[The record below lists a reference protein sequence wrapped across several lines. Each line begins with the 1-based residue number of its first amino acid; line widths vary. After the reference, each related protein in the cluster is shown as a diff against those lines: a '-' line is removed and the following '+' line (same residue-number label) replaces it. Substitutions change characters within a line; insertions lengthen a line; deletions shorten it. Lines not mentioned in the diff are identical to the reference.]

1 MVEANAAEGMSLWRR
16 RFFGSNPVVRFAVQA
31 AVALSAIVAAPALV
45 ARQWADE
52 RFMMYMPE
60 HLVGSRPWE
69 LFKLVVDEIPGYLD
83 TGVFRPLSRLVFY
96 LEHWVVLR
104 FSTATGIHPN
114 VTMAVVKLVMVF
126 LLVTMAMLTIDQYRQ
141 ATGGKP
147 GAVHWRRLYGL
158 TAVLIAVSLVL
169 FNPATHPLTLFP
181 TLYLGTA
188 AVTLAIPLWFG
199 RTWLR
204 YRAGEPSG
212 RMWVRVGSAVIVGAL
227 VASSI
232 ETAALAL
239 PLGFIHLLLLS
250 FAAGDSWVTTWKDM
264 FHSEAFLLWALV
276 VTGFLVVFI
285 PTRVAIADYCAQLSC
300 YRAAEVSL
308 GADAASAFP
317 YRVGAAFF
325 PLAQLSQVDL
335 LSRLR
340 GIPELLL
347 LAVAAGGLGYLVLG
361 RTAIEYEDD
370 ERGRR
375 PRLPMALIATYFGAV
390 LLLASALASVSLA
403 VQDLGPSISPH
414 RDTPFTWI
422 AWAVILAVLL
432 TALLDMLSDRWSV
445 VVVAILAASLAFT
458 SVLNQ
463 GDLALANESRDTS
476 LHNELGLLMVNF
488 DRTDGGN
495 ARRCE
500 VITAIRDLAPDGT
513 TEPEAMR
520 LLAGYLNG
528 AAESIHGTVFCDS
541 EESVRISPDAP
552 PGF

>member
-1 MVEANAAEGMSLWRR
+1 MRDSNAAGDMSLWRR
-16 RFFGSNPVVRFAVQA
+16 RFFSSNPVVRFAIQA
-31 AVALSAIVAAPALV
+31 AVALSALVAAPALV

-52 RFMMYMPE
+52 RFMMYLPE

-114 VTMAVVKLVMVF
+114 VTMAAVKIAMVF

-141 ATGGKP
+141 ATGGKSA
-147 GAVHWRRLYGL
+147 AVHWRRLYGL

-188 AVTLAIPLWFG
+188 AVALAIPLWFG
-199 RTWLR
+199 WSWLR
-204 YRAGEPSG
+204 YRAGEPMG
-212 RMWVRVGSAVIVGAL
+212 RMWMRVGSAVIIGAL

-250 FAAGDSWVTTWKDM
+250 FAAGDSFVTTWKDM

-285 PTRVAIADYCAQLSC
+285 PTRVAIADYCSQLPC
-300 YRAAEVSL
+300 YRGAELSL
-308 GADAASAFP
+308 GADAISAFP
-317 YRVGAAFF
+317 YRVGASFF
-325 PLAQLSQVDL
+325 PLTLISQLGL
-335 LSRLR
+335 L
-340 GIPELLL
+340 ELLGDFVLFL
-347 LAVAAGGLGYLVLG
+347 LPAVAAGGLGYLVLG

-390 LLLASALASVSLA
+390 LLLASGLASVSGG
-403 VQDLGPSISPH
+403 VQDKGADFSPW
-414 RDTPFTWI
+414 RETGFTWI
-422 AWAVILAVLL
+422 AWAVILAVVL
-432 TALLDMLSDRWSV
+432 TAVYDLLSDRWALMVSG
-445 VVVAILAASLAFT
+445 ALAVLLALT
-458 SVLNQ
+458 ALVNQ
-463 GDLALANESRDTS
+463 GDMAEVNAVQDARLYNQA
-476 LHNELGLLMVNF
+476 GLMMVNF
-488 DRTDGGN
+488 DDTPAGN
-495 ARRCE
+495 LSRCAVLDDLRDFAPRESE
-500 VITAIRDLAPDGT
+500 VRKMDLIET
-513 TEPEAMR
+513 
-520 LLAGYLNG
+520 YLNSAATNIYGSAFCESGG
-528 AAESIHGTVFCDS
+528 A
-541 EESVRISPDAP
+541 
-552 PGF
+552 